1 MSSLV
6 RLMVRIVNHHEEG
19 RTHEEVRE
27 PETAITGPPDMME
40 KPLFTLRTLRT
51 PPVLFLPARIPERCR
66 KVLRGR
72 YVDYAPYATPYS
84 SASAAAS
91 LSRVTSSSVSKA
103 PMTLSFESRIVAAV
117 KRSHFP
123 PVPTNWKKSVAL

>member
-51 PPVLFLPARIPERCR
+51 PQ
-66 KVLRGR
+66 
-72 YVDYAPYATPYS
+72 
-84 SASAAAS
+84 
-91 LSRVTSSSVSKA
+91 
-103 PMTLSFESRIVAAV
+103 SFFCLQEYPNDAG
-117 KRSHFP
+117 KY
-123 PVPTNWKKSVAL
+123 